1 MVTWST
7 GWRSGAATYGM
18 MLMTTKASL
27 FLPGREMRTKKWPT
41 TMTVAVA
48 MVDGDDDDGDS
59 FFMGIYVV
67 CGRTCCRRCLSRG
80 RLTDGRTD
88 VFIHVV
94 VDI

>member
-59 FFMGIYVV
+59 VFYGDICCM
-67 CGRTCCRRCLSRG
+67 RTNMLSSLSVERQ
-80 RLTDGRTD
+80 TDGRTD
-88 VFIHVV
+88 VFMHVV

>member
-1 MVTWST
+1 MLVTWST

-59 FFMGIYVV
+59 AFLWRYMLYA
-67 CGRTCCRRCLSRG
+67 
-80 RLTDGRTD
+80 DE
-88 VFIHVV
+88 HVV
-94 VDI
+94 VVVCREAD